1 MRIMRRVILA
11 LTASAGLL
19 LLGLVP
25 AAPAGAHSQNV
36 INIFN
41 STSYQY
47 YPYCDMSDSPPLC
60 NLKGSTQLV
69 FEVDN
74 SNAINQPITVDYQ
87 IVNGTAVDG
96 TDFNIPMTGTITV
109 PAEGG
114 TGGLIVP
121 VVNEGAPDATET
133 FQVKLTGSSLPATLG
148 GPATGTIYSQSEV
161 PQDCSLNSDGHD
173 MVMTCTQRPANQQW
187 HEVVPCAAFGI
198 RFYNGNTVTGDGTS
212 TVNCPYPGGTAQFAS
227 N

>member
-1 MRIMRRVILA
+1 MRIMRRVVLA
-11 LTASAGLL
+11 LTTSAGLVL
-19 LLGLVP
+19 LSLAP
-25 AAPAGAHSQNV
+25 AASAGAHSHNV
-36 INIFN
+36 INIFD

-47 YPYCDMSDSPPLC
+47 YPYCDMSDSPPVC
-60 NLKGSTQLV
+60 NLTGSTQLV

-74 SNAINQPITVDYQ
+74 SNAINEPITVDYQ

-121 VVNEGAPDATET
+121 VIDEGAPDATET

-161 PQDCSLNSDGHD
+161 PQDCSLSSNGSD
-173 MVMTCTQRPANQQW
+173 MVMTCTQRPASQ
-187 HEVVPCAAFGI
+187 
-198 RFYNGNTVTGDGTS
+198 RYRTS
-212 TVNCPYPGGTAQFAS
+212 RARADHPRWTTAYPATAS
-227 N
+227 GSP